1 METMQNTNLGMT
13 QETAQETVQH
23 VEVQQE
29 TTPEVVKK
37 NELVEAEEGV
47 YVFEFGK
54 PFSWCGE
61 EYKEIVFNFNDMTGA
76 DMIDIEQEM
85 NDQSE
90 FALQPELSP
99 AYCAR
104 LAAKAAHV
112 DVELI
117 KKLPLRDFNK
127 IKNCA
132 RNFLTGLA

>member
-1 METMQNTNLGMT
+1 MQNVGMTQEVTVT
-13 QETAQETVQH
+13 QETAQ
-23 VEVQQE
+23 
-29 TTPEVVKK
+29 EVVKK
-37 NELVEAEEGV
+37 NELVEVEAGV
-47 YVFEFGK
+47 FVFEFGK
-54 PFSWCGE
+54 PFNWCGVD
-61 EYKEIVFNFNDMTGA
+61 YKEIAFKFNDLTGG

-104 LAAKAAHV
+104 LAAKAAHI
-112 DVELI
+112 DVELL
-117 KKLPLRDFNK
+117 KKLPLQDFNK